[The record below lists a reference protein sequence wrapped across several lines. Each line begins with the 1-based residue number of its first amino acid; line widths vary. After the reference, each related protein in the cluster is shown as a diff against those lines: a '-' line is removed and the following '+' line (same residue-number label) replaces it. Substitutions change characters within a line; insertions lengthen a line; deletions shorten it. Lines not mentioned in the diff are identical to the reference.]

1 MPLFLVM
8 VGGFFGTVSRYI
20 LGESIVTKNGFP
32 LGTLIINLVGCFILG
47 WLLTYV
53 SRRKKIR
60 SEYTLI
66 FGTGFIGSFTTFSTF
81 SYETIGLLQDGF
93 VLLSL
98 VYVLTT
104 VFIGLFLSF
113 LGFRLA
119 LLSFSE
125 GRKV

>member
-8 VGGFFGTVSRYI
+8 VGGFLGSVSRYV
-20 LGESIVTKNGFP
+20 LGEWIITKNGFP
-32 LGTLIINLVGCFILG
+32 LGTLMINLLGCFILG

-60 SEYTLI
+60 SEYTLL

-81 SYETIGLLQDGF
+81 SYETIGLLEDGF
-93 VLLSL
+93 VFLSL

-104 VFIGLFLSF
+104 VFFGLFLSF
-113 LGFRLA
+113 LGHKLA
-119 LLSFSE
+119 LSNSKV
-125 GRKV
+125 GRIA